1 MNPIAVKAAYVRA
14 LASTAGPGEL
24 VTLIRA
30 GNATAYRVH
39 GWLTDF
45 IAADLAGGVEQGK
58 RTATVLA
65 SDVVSSGF
73 PLPFLPKQDRLKW
86 GTKTN
91 VISRVDDA
99 TIRIQGQLV
108 AYKFDLEGA

>member
-14 LASTAGPGEL
+14 LASAAGPGEL

-30 GNATAYRVH
+30 GSSTVYSVH
-39 GWLTDF
+39 GWVTQF
-45 IAADLAGGVEQGK
+45 APSELAGGVEQGK
-58 RTATVLA
+58 RKATVLA
-65 SDVVSSGF
+65 ADVAASGF
-73 PLPFLPKQDRLKW
+73 PLPFLPNQDRLKW

-91 VISRVDDA
+91 VISSIDDA
-99 TIRIQGQLV
+99 SIRIQGQLV